1 MVKYGKTKEEIKMGK
16 SKKKK
21 SAASKYA
28 KYLYLAFSV
37 LVVVMAFLPFV
48 ISKSDNSSD
57 VTYTGFEVAFGKT
70 LNSASF
76 LGFASGS
83 AKINMSYLLIV
94 ALFIPLVGSVIA
106 LFVKNRKLASLV
118 VCVCFIVSAILV
130 FMTPTITSV
139 TYTGE
144 VLGFGSTNTETF
156 AYAGYSLAV
165 GSILSGVFG
174 ALGGVTAIANLILK

>member
-1 MVKYGKTKEEIKMGK
+1 MGK

-48 ISKSDNSSD
+48 VSKSDNSSD
-57 VTYTGFEVAFGKT
+57 VTYFEVAFGKT

-76 LGFASGS
+76 LGFASS
-83 AKINMSYLLIV
+83 STKINMSYLLIV

-144 VLGFGSTNTETF
+144 VLGFGSTNTEIF
-156 AYAGYSLAV
+156 ASAGYSLAV

-174 ALGGVTAIANLILK
+174 ALGGVTALANLILK

>member
-1 MVKYGKTKEEIKMGK
+1 MGK

-70 LNSASF
+70 LNSASV

-139 TYTGE
+139 TYSGE

-165 GSILSGVFG
+165 GSIISGVFG
-174 ALGGVTAIANLILK
+174 ALGGVTALANLILK

>member
-1 MVKYGKTKEEIKMGK
+1 
-16 SKKKK
+16 
-21 SAASKYA
+21 
-28 KYLYLAFSV
+28 
-37 LVVVMAFLPFV
+37 
-48 ISKSDNSSD
+48 
-57 VTYTGFEVAFGKT
+57 
-70 LNSASF
+70 
-76 LGFASGS
+76 
-83 AKINMSYLLIV
+83 MSYLLIV

-118 VCVCFIVSAILV
+118 VCVCCIVSAILV

-174 ALGGVTAIANLILK
+174 ALGGVTALANLILK